1 MRGHDGAAGDG
12 MNVLL
17 VEDDPG
23 IGRFVTRGL
32 AGRGYRVAWERS
44 GARTVELL
52 AGGGFAAALLD
63 LGLPDG
69 DGLALCRA
77 LRGAQV
83 RTPVLMLTARGA
95 LQDRLDG
102 FDAGADDYL
111 PKPFAFDELVARLA
125 AIIRRAE
132 APVVTPPTFGALTL
146 RPEARTASVDG
157 QPLPLSRREYDLLA
171 RLVAGGGATVTR
183 AALSNAV
190 WGDAPVSDNSLDVY
204 VGYLR
209 RRLYEHPAAPRIATA
224 RGEGFRLHHPDQ
236 GTSQV

>member
-1 MRGHDGAAGDG
+1 MRDDDDATGGG

-44 GARTVELL
+44 GARTMELL
-52 AGGGFAAALLD
+52 ASGGFAAALLD

-77 LRGAQV
+77 LRRAQV

-125 AIIRRAE
+125 AIIRRAA
-132 APVVTPPTFGALTL
+132 APVIAPLVFGNLAML
-146 RPEARTASVDG
+146 PEARAASCG
-157 QPLPLSRREYDLLA
+157 GRALPLSRREYDLLA
-171 RLVAGGGATVTR
+171 RLVADGGSTVPR
-183 AALSNAV
+183 PALAQAV
-190 WGDAPVSDNSLDVY
+190 WGEADVSDNVLDVY
-204 VGYLR
+204 IGYLR
-209 RRLYEHPAAPRIATA
+209 RRLAEHPGAPRIATL
-224 RGEGFRLHHPDQ
+224 RGEGFGLEDPTK
-236 GTSQV
+236 G